1 MKRAFLLLLGIAF
14 LTACK
19 KDGPQ
24 TLLTI
29 ALPPQTFTVDPSL
42 NAFLTHYLT
51 IGNVQSTAL
60 NALQSSNLD
69 TAAIQAIVPSRATV
83 SVLFGGQR
91 LNWIRAM
98 SIRLCPSNEQDPN
111 CGREIFWRDPVP
123 ENAGSSLGLNPSAI
137 DDISNLLLQD
147 RVNIQIKLEQL
158 RSNPPATM
166 DIRVELEF
174 DVQ

>member
-1 MKRAFLLLLGIAF
+1 MKRTLPLLCVVLFLS
-14 LTACK
+14 ACK
-19 KDGPQ
+19 KDGPE

-29 ALPPQTFTVDPSL
+29 ALPPLTFSVDPSL

-51 IGNVQSTAL
+51 IGNVQSTAW

-69 TAAIQAIVPSRATV
+69 TASIQAIVPARATV
-83 SVLFGGQR
+83 SVVFGGQR
-91 LNWIRAM
+91 LNWIRAL
-98 SIRLCPSNEQDPN
+98 SIRLCPLGEQDPN

-137 DDISNLLLQD
+137 GDISDLLLHD

-174 DVQ
+174 HVQ